1 MPFLSKKSLHKA
13 LLTLTLLSGLFALL
27 APEANAAGVFDTF
40 QSSFYSLSQGWFGKA
55 QTYANHIFYMLLTV
69 DFVWLALTWVLTRKT
84 FDEMLPSFIRK
95 VMVYGFFLMLVVNA
109 GTFLPA
115 IINSFTDMGTNIA
128 GVPSLTPSTL
138 VNTGNALAYGIVTG
152 DYSAVQ
158 KYVPGATVPA
168 APAQPAG
175 SSSSGTACKWYTLC
189 LNKAVNAVG
198 DTISSAL
205 TKIEFFLIAL
215 IFAGITWIAFLLMAV
230 DLLITLIESY
240 VVLGVGVIFLGFGA
254 SRWTTKFADGILNY
268 AVSVGVKLLMLYLV
282 IGALITAVL
291 PTVVSQ
297 LMANA
302 QSGDGALN
310 SLLLGGAGVVL
321 MLMLSKSIPSKAQSL
336 LSGAAA
342 LGAAHAIQEV
352 TNSAS
357 SGKSA
362 AGLGARGVLGTA
374 AGAAGLSKGVSGVYS
389 KIAGGSIGSGGS
401 GGGAGVSAPISNAGK
416 AAGQGVAKAGQAA
429 GQGIA
434 AGGKAAGSAIAAIP
448 IPVVAQ
454 AAGAAVSAAGQV
466 AGKGV
471 EMAGQAAGKG
481 VEVAGKAAGTA
492 AQAAQATGRAGFQAT
507 KDAAQTTSGG
517 GSGPQGT
524 ESGKTAAPLR
534 PAEEAPK
541 KKSTSV
547 LGSGQQGMQQAARAA
562 GMLTQHNGGAVQ
574 AGHIGTGHGND

>member
-1 MPFLSKKSLHKA
+1 MMFLSKKSLHKT

-27 APEANAAGVFDTF
+27 APAANAAGVFDTF
-40 QSSFYSLSQGWFGKA
+40 QNSFQSLSQSWFGKA
-55 QTYANHIFYMLLTV
+55 QTYANHIFYVLLTV

-138 VNTGNALAYGIVTG
+138 VDTGNALAYGLLTG

-158 KYVPGATVPA
+158 KYVPGATTPA
-168 APAQPAG
+168 APAP
-175 SSSSGTACKWYTLC
+175 SSGTTPSGTTCTWYTLC
-189 LNKAVNAVG
+189 LNKALNAVG

-205 TKIEFFLIAL
+205 TKLEFFLIAL
-215 IFAGITWIAFLLMAV
+215 IFAGITWVAFLLMAV
-230 DLLITLIESY
+230 DLLITLIEAY
-240 VVLGVGVIFLGFGA
+240 VVLGVVVIFLGFGA

-268 AVSVGVKLLMLYLV
+268 AVSVGVKLMMLYLV
-282 IGALITAVL
+282 IGALLTAVV

-302 QSGDGALN
+302 QSGNGALN

-342 LGAAHAIQEV
+342 LGGAHALQEV
-352 TNSAS
+352 SGGALAGRSVAS
-357 SGKSA
+357 
-362 AGLGARGVLGTA
+362 
-374 AGAAGLSKGVSGVYS
+374 AGAAGGALAAGGAFGLARGAAGMLSK
-389 KIAGGSIGSGGS
+389 ATGGSIGGGGGDGGS
-401 GGGAGVSAPISNAGK
+401 GGGQGGSGVAAPISKAGQ

-454 AAGAAVSAAGQV
+454 AAGAAVSTAGQV

-481 VEVAGKAAGTA
+481 IEMASKAAGNAT
-492 AQAAQATGRAGFQAT
+492 QAAQTALGGS
-507 KDAAQTTSGG
+507 SGG
-517 GSGPQGT
+517 PQST
-524 ESGKTAAPLR
+524 ESAATSAPLR
-534 PAEEAPK
+534 QAEPTPK
-541 KKSTSV
+541 QGQRSAGRG
-547 LGSGQQGMQQAARAA
+547 LGQAAQQASRAA
-562 GMLTQHNGGAVQ
+562 GMLTRPNAGSVQ